1 MTEEFEA
8 LMDRRWIRKSE
19 DRDLYFRIRDQ
30 LPEIRKFATEKMGC
44 QIIETPS
51 LVKME
56 KIPAQPES
64 FMGIREFTA
73 PEDYAYL
80 CVLLMFL
87 EDREAGEQFILSQVT
102 EYFAGNM
109 PGGAPDWT
117 IYTNR
122 RRLIRVLR
130 YAEAQGMLI
139 VTDGNEDSF
148 MEGREAEV
156 LYENT
161 GASRFFMRSFS
172 TDIHEYTSPK
182 DFEGSR
188 WLDVNEDRGIA
199 RRQRVYNRLLFLPGM
214 YKADGSEED
223 FEYLKNKGRFMTEEL
238 EKLFDCRIHIHKGS
252 AYFLE
257 GDDCR
262 MGETL
267 PEGNVMSDMI
277 LLICAEIRK
286 QVESG
291 AFPVGADEMILVD
304 RTVFEALL
312 RDVRDRYGSHFT
324 KTYREMPEG
333 EWIRTVTAEMEL
345 WTLVREIPE
354 SHMVRIAPAAG
365 KLEGRYPESGE
376 ALPETGKKRRRKRGV

>member
-1 MTEEFEA
+1 
-8 LMDRRWIRKSE
+8 
-19 DRDLYFRIRDQ
+19 
-30 LPEIRKFATEKMGC
+30 
-44 QIIETPS
+44 
-51 LVKME
+51 
-56 KIPAQPES
+56 
-64 FMGIREFTA
+64 
-73 PEDYAYL
+73 
-80 CVLLMFL
+80 
-87 EDREAGEQFILSQVT
+87 
-102 EYFAGNM
+102 
-109 PGGAPDWT
+109 
-117 IYTNR
+117 
-122 RRLIRVLR
+122 
-130 YAEAQGMLI
+130 
-139 VTDGNEDSF
+139 
-148 MEGREAEV
+148 
-156 LYENT
+156 
-161 GASRFFMRSFS
+161 
-172 TDIHEYTSPK
+172 
-182 DFEGSR
+182 
-188 WLDVNEDRGIA
+188 
-199 RRQRVYNRLLFLPGM
+199 
-214 YKADGSEED
+214 
-223 FEYLKNKGRFMTEEL
+223 MTEEL

>member
-148 MEGREAEV
+148 MEGREA
-156 LYENT
+156 
-161 GASRFFMRSFS
+161 FFMRSFS

-223 FEYLKNKGRFMTEEL
+223 FEYLKNKGHFMTEEL

-324 KTYREMPEG
+324 KTYREMPDG
-333 EWIRTVTAEMEL
+333 
-345 WTLVREIPE
+345 
-354 SHMVRIAPAAG
+354 
-365 KLEGRYPESGE
+365 GRK
-376 ALPETGKKRRRKRGV
+376 A